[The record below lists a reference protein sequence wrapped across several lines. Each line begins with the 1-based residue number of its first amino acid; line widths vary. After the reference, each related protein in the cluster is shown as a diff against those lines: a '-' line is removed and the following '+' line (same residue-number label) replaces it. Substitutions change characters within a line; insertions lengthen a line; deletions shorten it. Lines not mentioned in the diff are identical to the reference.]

1 MVSTEVS
8 LLSVPQFAA
17 ALGVTPACIRRWILE
32 RKITTVKLGR
42 LIRIPS
48 LEVER
53 LVNAGLRP
61 ARRSSSGEV
70 YR

>member
-1 MVSTEVS
+1 MGNSEAS

-42 LIRIPS
+42 LIRVPAS
-48 LEVER
+48 EVER
-53 LVNAGLRP
+53 LVESGLRP
-61 ARRSSSGEV
+61 AREASRAPK
-70 YR
+70 

>member
-1 MVSTEVS
+1 MGHSET

-42 LIRIPS
+42 LIRVPS
-48 LEVER
+48 SEVDR
-53 LVNAGLRP
+53 LVECGRRP
-61 ARRSSSGEV
+61 ARFTR
-70 YR
+70 